1 MSQREHDKQTRA
13 VAVKY
18 WTTKI
23 KSQKEK
29 KKKKSW
35 GGGGGCNKKTESAK
49 KSLSYFHMEPSEAV

>member
-29 KKKKSW
+29 KKKKKKV
-35 GGGGGCNKKTESAK
+35 GGGCNKKTESAK